1 MKVDI
6 SQFLKTASSEVRA
19 GRKGVRINLTP
30 FEIYCE
36 FAEVTPI
43 DLDWMIAGRIIATS
57 KGSYVR
63 GSAETYAGRK
73 LLKFLEE
80 KQKRN
85 KK

>member
-6 SQFLKTASSEVRA
+6 SQFLKMASSEVRV
-19 GRKGVRINLTP
+19 GRKGVKINLTP

-36 FAEVTPI
+36 FADVAPI
-43 DLDWMIAGRIIATS
+43 DLDWMIAGRILATS
-57 KGSYVR
+57 QGSYVR

-80 KQKRN
+80 KQK